1 MPNPTEQLFSISA
14 ASVTIAT
21 PCSQLE
27 DVPMRQTCRPR
38 ERDGEARKRECHLD
52 VGLGSQLGQ
61 QSMVVA

>member
-1 MPNPTEQLFSISA
+1 MPNPTEQFFSISA

-27 DVPMRQTCRPR
+27 DVPTRQTCRHR
-38 ERDGEARKRECHLD
+38 ERDAGERKRECHLD

-61 QSMVVA
+61 RKY